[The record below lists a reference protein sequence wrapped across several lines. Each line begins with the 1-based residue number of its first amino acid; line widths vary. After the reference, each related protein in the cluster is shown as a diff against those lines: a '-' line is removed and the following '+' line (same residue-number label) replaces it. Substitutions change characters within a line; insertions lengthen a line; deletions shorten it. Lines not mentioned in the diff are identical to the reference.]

1 MHAKTSCFLF
11 RQLRTFYQKNQF
23 AVKRILRVVDARHNG
38 TILEE
43 TLSVTQLARF
53 ASAVVLP
60 VKQGEKTLAP
70 TGVDAASEVIAAN
83 MTNRWNRPYRQTRI
97 KEAQE
102 MDEKLLTLID
112 TAIQREEDA
121 YAFYND
127 LHGRASDA
135 AVKDTL
141 EYIAGEE
148 KKHRAFLVKYREG
161 GFDTSSLR
169 LSDVTYYQIAE
180 YQKEPAID
188 EKMSSADVY
197 LVASHRESRSHK
209 FYTELANLQT
219 DAAAKSMLLKMANE
233 ELKHKEKMEYLY
245 SNTAFGQTSG
255 G

>member
-1 MHAKTSCFLF
+1 M
-11 RQLRTFYQKNQF
+11 
-23 AVKRILRVVDARHNG
+23 
-38 TILEE
+38 
-43 TLSVTQLARF
+43 TLSPAF
-53 ASAVVLP
+53 IN
-60 VKQGEKTLAP
+60 
-70 TGVDAASEVIAAN
+70 AAIEAIPAKMA
-83 MTNRWNRPYRQTRI
+83 TRCNRQDRQTNF

-102 MDEKLLTLID
+102 MDEKLLSLID
-112 TAIQREEDA
+112 TAIRREEDA
-121 YAFYND
+121 YTFYND
-127 LHGRASDA
+127 LHSRASDA

-141 EYIAGEE
+141 EFIAGEE

-197 LVASHRESRSHK
+197 LVASHREARSHK

-219 DAAAKSMLLKMANE
+219 DAAARSMLLKMANE